1 MTEFSTHSFTDP
13 LRSISVSSD
22 GGAGVLKL
30 DSLAQ
35 RIHRAV
41 WQYGFAVLSV
51 GLALGITSLLERRTT
66 LRTPLFYI
74 AVIISA

>member
-1 MTEFSTHSFTDP
+1 MTEFPTHSFTDT

-51 GLALGITSLLERRTT
+51 GVALGNAWGVLAEEANPDEFVEPR
-66 LRTPLFYI
+66 
-74 AVIISA
+74 A